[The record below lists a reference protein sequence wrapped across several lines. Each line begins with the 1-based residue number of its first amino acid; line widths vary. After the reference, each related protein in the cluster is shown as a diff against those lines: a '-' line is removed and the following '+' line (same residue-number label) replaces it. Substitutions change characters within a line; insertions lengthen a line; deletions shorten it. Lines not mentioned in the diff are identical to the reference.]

1 MRERTVGSDTFW
13 VAVAFVIFM
22 GLLAKAGAFSGIL
35 GQLDARGD
43 RIRKELEEARRL
55 KEEAQKLVAEFK
67 RRQREAEEEAEA
79 IVSTAKAEA
88 ERLAAEAKQKL
99 EDLIVRRTKMAEQ
112 KIAQAEAQAL
122 AEVKAAAA
130 DAAVKASETLLAAHV
145 VGETADRLLN
155 EAVSEVKSKL
165 N

>member
-1 MRERTVGSDTFW
+1 MGSDTFW
-13 VAVAFVIFM
+13 VAVAFVIFFL
-22 GLLAKAGAFSGIL
+22 LLARAGAFSGIVSK
-35 GQLDARGD
+35 LDARGD
-43 RIRKELEEARRL
+43 RIRHELEEARRL
-55 KEEAQKLVAEFK
+55 KEEAQKLVAEYK

-79 IVSTAKAEA
+79 IITTAKAEA
-88 ERLAAEAKQKL
+88 ERLAAETKQKL

-130 DAAVKASETLLAAHV
+130 DAAVKASELLLTTQL
-145 VGETADRLLN
+145 VGSAADRVLDA
-155 EAVSEVKSKL
+155 AVAEVTSKL

>member
-1 MRERTVGSDTFW
+1 MGSDTFW
-13 VAVAFVIFM
+13 VAVAFVIFVV
-22 GLLAKAGAFSGIL
+22 LLAKAGAFSGIASK
-35 GQLDARGD
+35 LDSRGD
-43 RIRKELEEARRL
+43 RIRQELEEARRL
-55 KEEAQKLVAEFK
+55 KEEAQKLVAEYK

-79 IVSTAKAEA
+79 IVTTARAEA

-130 DAAVKASETLLAAHV
+130 DAAVKASEVLLTAQL
-145 VGETADRLLN
+145 VGGTADRVLDA
-155 EAVSEVKSKL
+155 AVAEVKSKL

>member
-1 MRERTVGSDTFW
+1 MGTDTFW

-22 GLLAKAGAFSGIL
+22 AILAKAGAFRGIVAS
-35 GQLDARGD
+35 LDSRGE
-43 RIRKELEEARRL
+43 RIRHELEEARRL
-55 KEEAQKLVAEFK
+55 KEEAQKLVAEYK
-67 RRQREAEEEAEA
+67 RRQREAEAEAEA
-79 IVSTAKAEA
+79 IVTSAKAEA

-122 AEVKAAAA
+122 ADVKAAAA
-130 DAAVKASETLLAAHV
+130 DAAVQAAETLLAVNV
-145 VGETADRLLN
+145 VGETADRILAS
-155 EAVSEVKSKL
+155 AVSEVKSKL